1 MEGES
6 KGDTNG
12 KGEDSGGRSDK
23 MFLKV
28 LFPDKTWKCA
38 TLVDFMP
45 LDYDYPVP
53 CERTARGRREFE
65 ITSFATLVLVY
76 ENDEER
82 TWGSRRVFVGCG
94 GTLKAAENGQ
104 LVLLK
109 WEMDESHRRITRIKR
124 KIEGFSRTLECFD
137 GGLLGKKMELEV
149 ESPKLGTREVI
160 KIDLGKVANEMR
172 FLILEYERR
181 QSVEA
186 LLTSIGFNIAGA
198 GTLERRWGMVA
209 ADLTLTNTIALLSR
223 GLSSLSIGERTF
235 EGTVGA
241 MGAAEAAEVAEL
253 NKKRTRGSDVR
264 EDGESVEAETKRARG
279 AGLPEA

>member
-6 KGDTNG
+6 KGDSNG

-38 TLVDFMP
+38 TLVDCMP
-45 LDYDYPVP
+45 LDYDYPIP
-53 CERTARGRREFE
+53 CERIAKAYREFQ
-65 ITSFATLVLVY
+65 ITSFATLLLVY
-76 ENDEER
+76 ENDEAR

-104 LVLLK
+104 PVLLK
-109 WEMDESHRRITRIKR
+109 WEMDESHRRITRIKS
-124 KIEGFSRTLECFD
+124 KLEGCSRTLECF
-137 GGLLGKKMELEV
+137 GCGLLGEEWELEV

-160 KIDLGKVANEMR
+160 KINSGKVANETR

-181 QSVEA
+181 QSVDN

-198 GTLERRWGMVA
+198 GTVERRWAMEA
-209 ADLTLTNTIALLSR
+209 ADLTLSNTIKLLTR
-223 GLSSLSIGERTF
+223 GLERIGERTF

-241 MGAAEAAEVAEL
+241 MGAVAAAEVAEL
-253 NKKRTRGSDVR
+253 NKKRTRGSDIR
-264 EDGESVEAETKRARG
+264 EDRESAEAETKRARG